1 VPSAD
6 PSGALFAT
14 EIVRSPLTPGVR
26 IAGAAQRACK
36 RARYGGGK
44 CLTQKDIFDGTR
56 GASSSGCGAR
66 PGRLARQSL
75 TKGDIMK
82 RFIALALA
90 ATFALPSFALLTGC
104 NTVEGAGKDIQAGG
118 AKIKEEAKENKKY

>member
-1 VPSAD
+1 MLEASLHATRDELREAVERQ
-6 PSGALFAT
+6 GVFAWH
-14 EIVRSPLTPGVR
+14 
-26 IAGAAQRACK
+26 
-36 RARYGGGK
+36 AR
-44 CLTQKDIFDGTR
+44 CMAR
-56 GASSSGCGAR
+56 GR
-66 PGRLARQSL
+66 PTHMRLARYHHF
-75 TKGDIMK
+75 TKGDLMK